1 MKTIKNPFRITIE
14 HDGKRFDTY
23 KVTVEEKARVVSDEN
38 GGSRVVTDLH
48 AFVGCG
54 FVLLLMR
61 GGGSTVFT
69 VEDQNA
75 EEET

>member
-23 KVTVEEKARVVSDEN
+23 KVTVEENARVVSDEN
-38 GGSRVVTDLH
+38 GSLRVVTDLH
-48 AFVGCG
+48 AFVWCG
-54 FVLLLMR
+54 FALRLMC

-69 VEDQNA
+69 GEGENA

>member
-48 AFVGCG
+48 AFVGCR
-54 FVLLLMR
+54 FALLLMR
-61 GGGSTVFT
+61 GGGGTVFT